1 MNLLDWDASD
11 LSEALAAR
19 RISAVEL
26 MQATLARIEAVNG
39 KVNAI
44 VLLGDRDTLL
54 AEAQAALLTAL
65 RACAAH
71 WVIVSN
77 EVGQGIVP
85 ENAMARQ
92 FREAQGRLNI
102 ALAAEADTVVQ
113 VVVGLPQLL
122 KGEMP

>member
-1 MNLLDWDASD
+1 M
-11 LSEALAAR
+11 
-19 RISAVEL
+19 
-26 MQATLARIEAVNG
+26 
-39 KVNAI
+39 
-44 VLLGDRDTLL
+44 
-54 AEAQAALLTAL
+54 
-65 RACAAH
+65 
-71 WVIVSN
+71 
-77 EVGQGIVP
+77 P